1 MMHFHIAS
9 LHASLLGPFAA
20 RLRRIAVAAAG
31 LAILALPCTALQAAL
46 LQVQLPAQVELKR
59 TQVLLGDVASIT
71 STDVDLLRR
80 VMALPLGQAPGIG
93 RVMALPAQR
102 IETWIKNRT
111 GLRSDEIDWSG
122 AQEITLSVPGQ
133 EVPGER
139 IADVAAS
146 ALRQHLHAQAL
157 EQQLQKPRI
166 EIQAI
171 AIPANLLLP
180 REDLELSVRPLAATP
195 LRNRMLVW
203 VDVATNGQHVRT
215 VPVHFSVS
223 VFAQSAV
230 ATQGMVQGKTLQA
243 SDVVMKE
250 IDLAKSSA
258 AQTVSA
264 SQAVAQQLRKP
275 LRTGEPISAEN
286 LRAMPAVARG
296 EWARLVSASG
306 SMTLESQV
314 QVLQDGYVGQ
324 VVRVQARNAS
334 GSLNARVTGPGHLEL
349 QQ

>member
-1 MMHFHIAS
+1 M
-9 LHASLLGPFAA
+9 
-20 RLRRIAVAAAG
+20 AVAAAS
-31 LAILALPCTALQAAL
+31 LPILALPGTALSAAL
-46 LQVQLPAQVELKR
+46 LKIQLPAQVELER
-59 TQVLLGDVASIT
+59 TQVLLGDIAAIT
-71 STDVDLLRR
+71 STDLDLLRR

-93 RVMALPAQR
+93 REVALPAQR
-102 IETWIKNRT
+102 IETWIKSRT

-122 AQEITLSVPGQ
+122 AQEIALSMPGQ
-133 EVPGER
+133 EVQGER
-139 IADVAAS
+139 LADLAAS

-157 EQQLQKPRI
+157 KQQLQKPRI
-166 EIQAI
+166 EVQAI
-171 AIPANLLLP
+171 AIPTNLLLP
-180 REDLELSVRPLAATP
+180 REGIELTVRPLSAAP

-203 VDVATNGQHVRT
+203 VDVAANGQHVRT

-230 ATQGMVQGKTLQA
+230 ATQGIGQSSTLQPG
-243 SDVVMKE
+243 DVAMKE
-250 IDLAKSSA
+250 IDLAKSNPA
-258 AQTVSA
+258 HAVSA

-275 LRTGEPISAEN
+275 LRTGEPITAEN

-314 QVLQDGYVGQ
+314 QVLQDGYIGQ
-324 VVRVQARNAS
+324 VVRVQARHAS